1 MGMVANAVMP
11 TLNQKLKP
19 MPTMADMVVMEVM
32 VDTVDTMVANAVLP
46 KLNQKLKLKLP
57 QLHTTAMVDTEDMVD
72 TVDTMAASADPL
84 KPKLPQ
90 LYTMVVMVDTEDM
103 VDTVDTMV
111 ASADL
116 LNHTTDTEDM
126 VDTDTVDTTE
136 DKPNPQLSKT
146 IT

>member
-1 MGMVANAVMP
+1 MG
-11 TLNQKLKP
+11 
-19 MPTMADMVVMEVM
+19 
-32 VDTVDTMVANAVLP
+32 VDTVDTMAANAVLP
-46 KLNQKLKLKLP
+46 KLNQKLKP
-57 QLHTTAMVDTEDMVD
+57 MPTMDMVDMEVMVD

-84 KPKLPQ
+84 KLKLPQ
-90 LYTMVVMVDTEDM
+90 LHTMVVMVDTEDM

-146 IT
+146 ITRFPHKTYQRSTSYQL

>member
-1 MGMVANAVMP
+1 MVANAVLLK
-11 TLNQKLKP
+11 LNLKLKP
-19 MPTMADMVVMEVM
+19 MPTMAMVDMEVM
-32 VDTVDTMVANAVLP
+32 VD
-46 KLNQKLKLKLP
+46 
-57 QLHTTAMVDTEDMVD
+57 MVDTA
-72 TVDTMAASADPL
+72 DTMAASADPL
-84 KPKLPQ
+84 KLKLPQ
-90 LYTMVVMVDTEDM
+90 LHTMVVMVDTEDM

>member
-1 MGMVANAVMP
+1 
-11 TLNQKLKP
+11 
-19 MPTMADMVVMEVM
+19 M
-32 VDTVDTMVANAVLP
+32 VDTVDTMVANAVMQ
-46 KLNQKLKLKLP
+46 KLNQK
-57 QLHTTAMVDTEDMVD
+57 QLQIHTMAMVDMEDMVD
-72 TVDTMAASADPL
+72 TVDTMAASADLL
-84 KPKLPQ
+84 KLKLPQ
-90 LYTMVVMVDTEDM
+90 LHTMAVMVDTEDM

>member
-1 MGMVANAVMP
+1 MEDMAVMVDTVDTMVASAVMP

-46 KLNQKLKLKLP
+46 KLNQKLKP
-57 QLHTTAMVDTEDMVD
+57 MPTMDMVDMEVMVD
-72 TVDTMAASADPL
+72 TVDTMAASANLL
-84 KPKLPQ
+84 KLKLPQ
-90 LYTMVVMVDTEDM
+90 LHTMAVMV
-103 VDTVDTMV
+103 
-111 ASADL
+111 
-116 LNHTTDTEDM
+116 DTEDM

>member
-19 MPTMADMVVMEVM
+19 MPTMADMVDMEVM

-46 KLNQKLKLKLP
+46 KLNQKLKP
-57 QLHTTAMVDTEDMVD
+57 MPTMDMVDTEDMVD

-90 LYTMVVMVDTEDM
+90 LHTMVVMV
-103 VDTVDTMV
+103 
-111 ASADL
+111 
-116 LNHTTDTEDM
+116 DTEDM

>member
-1 MGMVANAVMP
+1 
-11 TLNQKLKP
+11 
-19 MPTMADMVVMEVM
+19 M

-46 KLNQKLKLKLP
+46 KLNQKLKP
-57 QLHTTAMVDTEDMVD
+57 MPTMDMVDMEDTVD

-84 KPKLPQ
+84 KLKLPQ
-90 LYTMVVMVDTEDM
+90 HHTMVVMEDTEDM
-103 VDTVDTMV
+103 VDTEDTMV

-136 DKPNPQLSKT
+136 DKPNPQHSKT

>member
-1 MGMVANAVMP
+1 MG
-11 TLNQKLKP
+11 KLKH
-19 MPTMADMVVMEVM
+19 
-32 VDTVDTMVANAVLP
+32 
-46 KLNQKLKLKLP
+46 P
-57 QLHTTAMVDTEDMVD
+57 QLHTMAMVDTEDMVD

-84 KPKLPQ
+84 KLKLPQ
-90 LYTMVVMVDTEDM
+90 LHTMVVMVDTEDM

-136 DKPNPQLSKT
+136 DKPNQQLSHDFLIKH
-146 IT
+146 INGQHDISFDGPFI